1 MSTLKTNSMR
11 HLDNSSTA
19 NILLSSNGDVTL
31 AADVVM
37 PSDCQVAGNTTL
49 TGTVS
54 MGSTLTVGS
63 TVTLSATDVIT
74 MQNYT
79 IGTNGKG
86 NRTVSQSAPST
97 TNGYSNGDIWYEVA

>member
-11 HLDNSSTA
+11 HLDNTSTA
-19 NILLSSNGDVTL
+19 NILLSGNGDVTL

-49 TGTVS
+49 TGTVAI
-54 MGSTLTVGS
+54 GSTLT
-63 TVTLSATDVIT
+63 LSGTDIIT
-74 MQNYT
+74 MQNYS

-86 NRTVSQSAPST
+86 NRFINQNSPT
-97 TNGYSNGDIWYEVA
+97 TTQNYDNGDIWYEVA

>member
-19 NILLSSNGDVTL
+19 NIVLSNNGDVTL

-49 TGTVS
+49 TGTVA
-54 MGSTLTVGS
+54 MGNTL
-63 TVTLSATDVIT
+63 TLSATDIIT
-74 MQNYT
+74 MQNYS

-86 NRTVSQSAPST
+86 NRTINTSAPST
-97 TNGYSNGDIWYEVA
+97 TSGYSNGDIWYEVA